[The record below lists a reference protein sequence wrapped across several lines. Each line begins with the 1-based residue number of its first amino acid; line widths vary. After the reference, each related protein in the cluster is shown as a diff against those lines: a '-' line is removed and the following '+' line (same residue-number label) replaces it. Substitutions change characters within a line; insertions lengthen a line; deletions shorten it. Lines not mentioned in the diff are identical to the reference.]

1 MSSGMNATPGLPN
14 RGIAPGMAPGLY
26 PLLGDERLPGGHDIA
41 AVTSLLQEEDAA
53 VGEQPALFMLHVD
66 RRLPAG
72 LCEPASLGIISEP
85 RPFLCARWVA
95 SPGRARG
102 WQ

>member
-53 VGEQPALFMLHVD
+53 RGAARPLHAACGPQAACWAL
-66 RRLPAG
+66 
-72 LCEPASLGIISEP
+72 
-85 RPFLCARWVA
+85 
-95 SPGRARG
+95 
-102 WQ
+102 

>member
-53 VGEQPALFMLHVD
+53 VRGAARPLHAACGPQAACWAL
-66 RRLPAG
+66 
-72 LCEPASLGIISEP
+72 
-85 RPFLCARWVA
+85 
-95 SPGRARG
+95 
-102 WQ
+102 